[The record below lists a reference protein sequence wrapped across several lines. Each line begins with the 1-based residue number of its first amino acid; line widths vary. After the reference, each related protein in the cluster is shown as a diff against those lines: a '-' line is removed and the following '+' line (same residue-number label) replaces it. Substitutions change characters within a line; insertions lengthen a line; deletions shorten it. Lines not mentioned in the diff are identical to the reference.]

1 MQTRKTFSNT
11 SQRRGSSGG
20 VLPLIMLVAT
30 IIAALTL
37 VAIGTSMLML
47 SNSKLSSTTENIGLQ
62 AGVQL
67 NKNDRIGEMNTMVE
81 RSREAVFTARKAYED
96 ISRQAPHVEPLAR
109 MLLDD
114 ARYGA
119 TKVEEERQL
128 LSGVLGKELEVSIA
142 ARVKETK
149 ERGPI
154 NLMLFTLKPTEDTI
168 IEVGSLRDMPSN
180 ATAPSAL
187 EHLKDFD
194 RDAGYLYQKTSYY
207 RSEINV
213 RLPEP
218 DNDLNFVFASL
229 HPRIKDTIAPARLIT
244 PDDFEGKTVLVAPGR
259 LIRPRLHNLPTAIRL
274 VTKTSVLAPLN
285 LHEDMAITSI
295 VSSAGSEK
303 EESEQ

>member
-1 MQTRKTFSNT
+1 MNQHQTFRT
-11 SQRRGSSGG
+11 SRTARARQGG
-20 VLPLIMLVAT
+20 VLPLLMLVAT

-47 SNSKLSSTTENIGLQ
+47 SNSKLNSTTENIGLQ

-81 RSREAVFTARKAYED
+81 RSRESVFTARKAYDD
-96 ISRQAPHVEPLAR
+96 ISKQAPHVEPLAR

-128 LSGVLGKELEVSIA
+128 LSGMLGKELEVSIA

-149 ERGPI
+149 DRGPN
-154 NLMLFTLKPTEDTI
+154 NLMLFTLEPTEDII

-180 ATAPSAL
+180 ATAPLAL
-187 EHLKDFD
+187 GALKEFD
-194 RDAGYLYQKTSYY
+194 AQAGYLYQKTSYY
-207 RSEINV
+207 RPEINV
-213 RLPEP
+213 RLPAP

-244 PDDFEGKTVLVAPGR
+244 PDDFEGKTVIVAPGR
-259 LIRPRLHNLPTAIRL
+259 LIRPRLHNLPTAVRL
-274 VTKTSVLAPLN
+274 VTKTSVIAPLN
-285 LHEDMAITSI
+285 LREEMAVTSI
-295 VSSAGSEK
+295 VSAAGSEK
-303 EESEQ
+303 DDAEQ

>member
-47 SNSKLSSTTENIGLQ
+47 SNSKLNSTTENIGLQ